1 MAKQYLQRTQTVD
14 SEILKVIT
22 KSKIAHMDI
31 LKKNQQEK
39 EAERE
44 RKAAI
49 VRQNPN
55 GIESLEIQ
63 DEEDNKMASGFV
75 RSDRNVYMRVR
86 DKIDD
91 QI

>member
-1 MAKQYLQRTQTVD
+1 
-14 SEILKVIT
+14 
-22 KSKIAHMDI
+22 MDI
-31 LKKNQQEK
+31 LKKNQEEK

-63 DEEDNKMASGFV
+63 DEEDNKIASGFV

>member
-31 LKKNQQEK
+31 LKKNQEEK

-63 DEEDNKMASGFV
+63 DEEDNKIASGFV